1 MAPLSDSCGQH
12 ETVVTVRVASGPR
25 LALAAA
31 LLLVGTATLSL
42 AQTTPPA
49 PSSPATDTTGL
60 PTAGIGADDDDPF
73 APLPGL
79 SDEGDDGA
87 QTVTGSQPPTTAL
100 PTTPAT
106 DGRVTGSV
114 RQNGRIGSVDGIP
127 TLSPDR
133 ALDDGLGIR
142 AGRFILRPAITSRI
156 GTETDRG
163 SGDSSTRTFSQ
174 TDGQVELLSDWSRH
188 ELRVLGTGRFEENIS
203 GEGQTDPEASLDAT
217 LRLDLSDGM
226 TGELRAGYDFSRE
239 DETDPNALSGA
250 SAQAGVHA
258 FSAGAAL
265 ERSFGIIRSS
275 LDLDVE
281 RTLYGSAEFADGTS
295 LSLDERDQTAVTVT
309 TRIGYAASPLLI
321 PFIEAAATRSIFDET
336 RDSGGFERSSTGY
349 ALRTGVEFDLGEKL
363 FGEVSAG
370 YIAEDIDDPRLET
383 IDALDMAANLR
394 WSPRRGTDLD
404 LGLSTLID
412 SSTAPGLAGNVDY
425 VLTGGITQTVRRNLV
440 ARLAG
445 SYTLRE
451 FSGLDIEDQNV
462 YGANAGLTWS
472 INRYL
477 DVVGDAFYE
486 RTTQDG
492 TDDFDTTRFS
502 VGLTLRR

>member
-1 MAPLSDSCGQH
+1 MA
-12 ETVVTVRVASGPR
+12 VT
-25 LALAAA
+25 
-31 LLLVGTATLSL
+31 LLVAGTATLAH
-42 AQTTPPA
+42 AQTPAATP
-49 PSSPATDTTGL
+49 STSATEATGL
-60 PTAGIGADDDDPF
+60 PTSGTGSADDDVF
-73 APLPGL
+73 APLSGL
-79 SDEGDDGA
+79 ADDAGDDL
-87 QTVTGSQPPTTAL
+87 QTAIGSQPQPTAL
-100 PTTPAT
+100 PATNTP

-127 TLSPDR
+127 AVSPDR

-163 SGDSSTRTFSQ
+163 SGESSTRTFSQ
-174 TDGQVELLSDWSRH
+174 TDGQIELLSDWSRH
-188 ELRVLGTGRFEENIS
+188 ELRILGTGRFEENIS
-203 GEGQTDPEASLDAT
+203 GEGQTDPEASIDAT
-217 LRLDLSDGM
+217 LRLDLSGGI

-239 DETDPNALSGA
+239 DETDPNALTGA

-258 FSAGAAL
+258 FSAGAGL
-265 ERSFGIIRSS
+265 ERSFGTIRSS
-275 LDLDVE
+275 LDMDIE
-281 RTLYGSAEFADGTS
+281 RTLYGSAEFADGSS

-336 RDSGGFERSSTGY
+336 RDSSGFERSSTGY
-349 ALRTGVEFDLGEKL
+349 ALRTGVEFDLGEKF

-370 YIAEDIDDPRLET
+370 YVAEDIDDPRLET
-383 IDALDMAANLR
+383 IDALEMAANVR

-404 LGLSTLID
+404 LGLSTVID
-412 SSTAPGLAGNVDY
+412 SSTAPGLSGNVDY

-451 FSGLDIEDQNV
+451 FRGLDIENQNV
-462 YGANAGLTWS
+462 YAANAGLTWS

-492 TDDFDTTRFS
+492 ADDFDTTRFS

>member
-1 MAPLSDSCGQH
+1 M
-12 ETVVTVRVASGPR
+12 VAASSGCR
-25 LALAAA
+25 LAMAVA
-31 LLLVGTATLSL
+31 LLLAGTATLSHAQSP
-42 AQTTPPA
+42 AQTPTPT
-49 PSSPATDTTGL
+49 PSTTRTDATGL
-60 PTAGIGADDDDPF
+60 PTAGVVTEDDPF
-73 APLPGL
+73 APLP
-79 SDEGDDGA
+79 SFADDEPSTDGTDPSA
-87 QTVTGSQPPTTAL
+87 PTSPPAIAA
-100 PTTPAT
+100 P

-127 TLSPDR
+127 ALSPDR
-133 ALDDGLGIR
+133 APEDSLGIR
-142 AGRFILRPAITSRI
+142 AGRFVLRPAITSRI
-156 GTETDRG
+156 GSETDRG
-163 SGDSSTRTFSQ
+163 SGDSSTRTFFQ
-174 TDGQVELLSDWSRH
+174 TDAQVELLSDWSRH

-217 LRLDLSDGM
+217 LRLDLSGGM

-239 DETDPNALSGA
+239 DETDPNALTGA
-250 SAQAGVHA
+250 TAQAGVHA
-258 FSAGAAL
+258 FSAGAGL
-265 ERSFGIIRSS
+265 QRSFGIIRSS

-281 RTLYGSAEFADGTS
+281 RTIYGSAEFADGSS

-363 FGEVSAG
+363 FGEISAG
-370 YIAEDIDDPRLET
+370 YVAEDVDDPRLET
-383 IDALDMAANLR
+383 IGALDMAANIR

-404 LGLSTLID
+404 LGLTTVID
-412 SSTAPGLAGNVDY
+412 SSTAPGLSGNVDY
-425 VLTGGITQTVRRNLV
+425 VLSAGITQTVRRNLV

-445 SYTLRE
+445 TYTLRE
-451 FSGLDIEDQNV
+451 FRGLDIEDQNV
-462 YGANAGLTWS
+462 YAANAGLTWS

-492 TDDFDTTRFS
+492 TEDFDTTRFS